1 MRLEDYRGDS
11 MEKAKFM
18 RLKKML
24 TQIAPGNVLE
34 ALPRPGTEAIER
46 GGFESLGPGN
56 AAAVESGL
64 QKLAEDR
71 FQEIMPSEMFGLEAI
86 VLPRNRPVAFVRGES
101 YDDLEQPWLNLNDD
115 VIKRRI
121 SSLLPLIGRVEVP
134 SSPILPYAGTGFVV
148 GKGLIATNRH
158 VAQLFSQGLGLT
170 IRYRAGDAA
179 IDFKRQIDA
188 PDDDGAAYLSVRA
201 VEMIHPY
208 WDVALLRVDNLPTD
222 RMLRLSVK
230 SPEELLSHNVVVIGY
245 PARDDRSDFALQD
258 RVFSRTYNVKR
269 LQPGIIRA
277 RAEIQSFENNVNAM
291 THDASTLG
299 GNSGS
304 AVVDIDSGDVVAL
317 HFAGEY
323 LKANYAVPMYELA
336 RDSRV
341 APLLNFEGTLPPTND
356 WAPAWRSVEGT
367 ESSPSAAAPPQLS
380 PPTRVIQLPPSS
392 TDVSAWTIPLR
403 VSVAIGRPSTAQPA
417 GTTADQILD
426 WENGGAEE
434 AIAIDPDYSNR
445 RGFNPS
451 FLETIEVPLPRVSK
465 AMEQDTARVR
475 SDAQKNDDPFELAYY
490 HYSVYMN
497 KRRRTAWFS
506 AANVDGDHRPNI
518 GKRRGDRWY
527 IDPRILRSEQI
538 GQEAFEP
545 GIDRGHLTR
554 REDAA
559 WGNDVASATLAN
571 NDTFHF
577 TNCSLQAS
585 PFNQGKDRWQ
595 GLEQFVLEQH
605 AKKER
610 RRLVVITGP
619 LFAGNDPVYKND
631 RMNYSVR
638 CPLQFWKIC
647 VLIRRDGTPSAT
659 AFVLGQE
666 DIQNLP
672 GFEEAFDVAA
682 TQIRLA
688 DLEERTGL
696 DFGDIKKFDHFAAGG
711 VPGTLELPGGVEG
724 VARRA
729 KIVRNGS
736 DIVV

>member
-1 MRLEDYRGDS
+1 
-11 MEKAKFM
+11 MEKAEKFV
-18 RLKKML
+18 RLKRLL
-24 TQIAPGNVLE
+24 TQIAPGNSIE
-34 ALPRPGTEAIER
+34 AVSRPDADAIDRE
-46 GGFESLGPGN
+46 GFESLGPGN
-56 AAAVESGL
+56 VAAAEAGL

-71 FQEIMPSEMFGLEAI
+71 VQEITPSEMLGLEAI
-86 VLPRNRPVAFVRGES
+86 VLPRNRPVALVRGDS
-101 YDDLEQPWLNLNDD
+101 YDDLDGPWVSLNDD
-115 VIKRRI
+115 VIKKRI
-121 SSLLPLIGRVEVP
+121 ASLLPLIGRVEVP

-148 GKGLIATNRH
+148 GQGLIATNRH
-158 VAQLFSQGLGLT
+158 VAQLFSQGRGLT

-188 PDDDGAAYLSVRA
+188 PDDDRTAYLSVRA

-208 WDVALLRVDNLPTD
+208 WDMALLRVDDLPTD

-230 SPEELLSHNVVVIGY
+230 SPEELADHNVVVIGY
-245 PARDDRSDFALQD
+245 PARDERNDVALQD
-258 RVFSRTYNVKR
+258 RIFNRTYNVKR
-269 LQPGIIRA
+269 LQPGVIRA
-277 RAEIQSFENNVNAM
+277 RAKIQSFENTVNAL

-304 AVVDIDSGDVVAL
+304 AVIEVESGEVVAL

-323 LKANYAVPMYELA
+323 LKANYAVPMHELA

-341 APLLNFEGTLPPTND
+341 ASRLNFEGTLPPTND

-367 ESSPSAAAPPQLS
+367 DDSASVAAPPQ
-380 PPTRVIQLPPSS
+380 
-392 TDVSAWTIPLR
+392 
-403 VSVAIGRPSTAQPA
+403 
-417 GTTADQILD
+417 
-426 WENGGAEE
+426 AEE
-434 AIAIDPDYSNR
+434 AIVVDPDYSNR
-445 RGFNPS
+445 PGYDPS
-451 FLETIEVPLPRVSK
+451 FLETIDVALPRVSK

-475 SDAQKNDDPFELAYY
+475 SDAQKNGDPFELAYY

-506 AANVDGDHRPNI
+506 AANIDGDHRPDI

-527 IDPRILRSEQI
+527 ADPRILRSEQI

-554 REDAA
+554 RQDTA
-559 WGNDVASATLAN
+559 WGSDVASATLAN

-595 GLEQFVLEQH
+595 GLEQFLLEQH

-619 LFAGNDPVYKND
+619 LFAANDPVYKND

-659 AFVLGQE
+659 GFVLGQE

-682 TQIRLA
+682 TQIRVA

-696 DFGDIKKFDHFAAGG
+696 DFGDLKKFDHFAAGG
-711 VPGTLELPGGVEG
+711 VPGTLELPGVEG
-724 VARRA
+724 RFRQALVARQEQPKGA
-729 KIVRNGS
+729 S
-736 DIVV
+736 

>member
-1 MRLEDYRGDS
+1 
-11 MEKAKFM
+11 MEKGKLV
-18 RLKKML
+18 RLKTML

-34 ALPRPGTEAIER
+34 ALPRPGAEAVER

-56 AAAVESGL
+56 TAAIESGL

-71 FQEIMPSEMFGLEAI
+71 SQEITQSEMFGLEAI

-101 YDDLEQPWLNLNDD
+101 YDDLEEPWLNLNDD

-121 SSLLPLIGRVEVP
+121 ASLLPLIGRVEVP
-134 SSPILPYAGTGFVV
+134 NSPLLPYAGTGFVV

-188 PDDDGAAYLSVRA
+188 PDDDRAAYLSVRA

-208 WDVALLRVDNLPTD
+208 WDMALLRVDNLPTD

-230 SPEELLSHNVVVIGY
+230 SAEELLDHNVVVIGY
-245 PARDDRSDFALQD
+245 PARDDRSDLALQD

-269 LQPGIIRA
+269 LQPGFIRA
-277 RAEIQSFENNVNAM
+277 RAEIQSFENNVNAL

-323 LKANYAVPMYELA
+323 LKANYAVPMHELA
-336 RDSRV
+336 RDRRV
-341 APLLNFEGTLPPTND
+341 APLLNFEGTLPPTDD

-367 ESSPSAAAPPQLS
+367 EGSPSAATPPQPS
-380 PPTRVIQLPPSS
+380 PATRVIQLPSSS

-417 GTTADQILD
+417 GTAADQILD
-426 WENGGAEE
+426 WDNGSAEE

-445 RGFNPS
+445 PGFDPR
-451 FLETIEVPLPRVSK
+451 FLETIDVPLPRVSK

-538 GQEAFEP
+538 GQEAFER

-554 REDAA
+554 REDTA

-595 GLEQFVLEQH
+595 GLEQFLLEQH

-619 LFAGNDPVYKND
+619 LFAANDPVYKND

-647 VLIRRDGTPSAT
+647 VLMRRDDTPSAT

-672 GFEEAFDVAA
+672 GFEEAFDVTA

-711 VPGTLELPGGVEG
+711 TPGTLELPGGVEG
-724 VARRA
+724 VTRRA
-729 KIVRNGS
+729 KIVRSGG

>member
-1 MRLEDYRGDS
+1 
-11 MEKAKFM
+11 MEKAEKFV
-18 RLKKML
+18 RLKRLL
-24 TQIAPGNVLE
+24 TQIAPGNSIE
-34 ALPRPGTEAIER
+34 AVSRPDADAIDRE
-46 GGFESLGPGN
+46 GFESLGPGN
-56 AAAVESGL
+56 VAAAEAGL

-71 FQEIMPSEMFGLEAI
+71 VQEITPSEMLGLEAI
-86 VLPRNRPVAFVRGES
+86 VLPRNRPVAFVRGDS
-101 YDDLEQPWLNLNDD
+101 YDDLDGPWVSLNDD
-115 VIKRRI
+115 LIKKRI
-121 SSLLPLIGRVEVP
+121 ASLLPLIGRVEVP

-148 GKGLIATNRH
+148 GQGLIATNRH

-188 PDDDGAAYLSVRA
+188 PDDDRTAYLSVRA

-208 WDVALLRVDNLPTD
+208 WDMALLRVDDLPTD

-230 SPEELLSHNVVVIGY
+230 SPEELVDHNVVVIGY
-245 PARDDRSDFALQD
+245 PARDERNDVALQD
-258 RVFSRTYNVKR
+258 RIFNRTYNVKL
-269 LQPGIIRA
+269 LQQGEIRA
-277 RAEIQSFENNVNAM
+277 RAKIQSFENTVNAL

-304 AVVDIDSGDVVAL
+304 AVIEVESGEVVAL

-323 LKANYAVPMYELA
+323 LKANYAVPMHELA

-341 APLLNFEGTLPPTND
+341 ASRLNFEGTLPPTND
-356 WAPAWRSVEGT
+356 WAPAWRSVEGADD
-367 ESSPSAAAPPQLS
+367 SASAAAPPQ
-380 PPTRVIQLPPSS
+380 
-392 TDVSAWTIPLR
+392 
-403 VSVAIGRPSTAQPA
+403 
-417 GTTADQILD
+417 
-426 WENGGAEE
+426 AEE
-434 AIAIDPDYSNR
+434 AIVVDPDYSNR
-445 RGFNPS
+445 PGYDPS
-451 FLETIEVPLPRVSK
+451 FLETIDVPLPRVSK
-465 AMEQDTARVR
+465 AMEQDTAQVR
-475 SDAQKNDDPFELAYY
+475 SDAQKNGDPFELAYY

-506 AANVDGDHRPNI
+506 AANIDGDHRPDI

-527 IDPRILRSEQI
+527 TDPRILRSEQI

-554 REDAA
+554 RQDTA
-559 WGNDVASATLAN
+559 WGSDVASATLAN

-595 GLEQFVLEQH
+595 GLEQFLLEHH

-619 LFAGNDPVYKND
+619 LFAANDPVYKND

-659 AFVLGQE
+659 GFVLGQE

-682 TQIRLA
+682 TQIRVA

-696 DFGDIKKFDHFAAGG
+696 DFGDLKKFDHFAAGG
-711 VPGTLELPGGVEG
+711 VPGTLELPGVEG
-724 VARRA
+724 RRA

>member
-1 MRLEDYRGDS
+1 MFGSILVDLKRYHGDK
-11 MEKAKFM
+11 MEKTEKSA
-18 RLKKML
+18 RLKRLL
-24 TQIAPGNVLE
+24 TQIAPGNSIE
-34 ALPRPGTEAIER
+34 AVSRPDAKAIDR
-46 GGFESLGPGN
+46 DGFESLGPDHVG
-56 AAAVESGL
+56 AAESGL

-71 FQEIMPSEMFGLEAI
+71 VHDITPSEMFGLEAI
-86 VLPRNRPVAFVRGES
+86 VLPRNRPVAFVRGNS
-101 YDDLEQPWLNLNDD
+101 YDDLDGPWVSLNDD
-115 VIKRRI
+115 VVKRRI
-121 SSLLPLIGRVEVP
+121 ASLLPLIGRVEVP

-148 GKGLIATNRH
+148 GQGLIATNRH
-158 VAQLFSQGLGLT
+158 VAQIFAQGLGLT

-179 IDFKRQIDA
+179 IDFKRQVDA
-188 PDDDGAAYLSVRA
+188 ADDERTAYLSVRA

-208 WDVALLRVDNLPTD
+208 WDMALLRVDGLPTD

-230 SPEELLSHNVVVIGY
+230 SPEELLDRNVVVIGY
-245 PARDDRSDFALQD
+245 PARDERNDVALQD
-258 RVFSRTYNVKR
+258 RIFNRTYNVKR
-269 LQPGIIRA
+269 LQPGVIRT
-277 RAEIQSFENNVNAM
+277 RAKVQSFENTVNAV

-304 AVVDIDSGDVVAL
+304 AVIEVDTGEIVAL

-341 APLLNFEGTLPPTND
+341 ASRLNFAGTLSPTND
-356 WAPAWRSVEGT
+356 WAPAWRSVEET
-367 ESSPSAAAPPQLS
+367 DDSADAATLPQ
-380 PPTRVIQLPPSS
+380 V
-392 TDVSAWTIPLR
+392 
-403 VSVAIGRPSTAQPA
+403 
-417 GTTADQILD
+417 
-426 WENGGAEE
+426 EE
-434 AIAIDPDYSNR
+434 AVVVDPDYGNR
-445 RGFNPS
+445 QGYDPS
-451 FLETIEVPLPRVSK
+451 FLESIEVPLPRVSK
-465 AMEQDTARVR
+465 AMEQDTARVK
-475 SDAQKNDDPFELAYY
+475 SDAQKEDDPFELAYY

-518 GKRRGDRWY
+518 GKRKGDRWY
-527 IDPRILRSEQI
+527 TDPRILKSEQI
-538 GQEAFEP
+538 GQEAFER

-554 REDAA
+554 RQDTA
-559 WGNDVASATLAN
+559 WGDDVASATLAN

-595 GLEQFVLEQH
+595 GLEQFLLEQH

-610 RRLVVITGP
+610 RRLIVITGP
-619 LFAGNDPVYKND
+619 LFAANDPIYKND
-631 RMNYSVR
+631 KMNYSVR

-659 AFVLGQE
+659 GFVLGQE

-682 TQIRLA
+682 TQIRVA

-711 VPGTLELPGGVEG
+711 ASGTLELPSIEG
-724 VARRA
+724 IVQRA
-729 KIVRNGS
+729 KIVRNGN

>member
-1 MRLEDYRGDS
+1 
-11 MEKAKFM
+11 MEKAEKFV
-18 RLKKML
+18 RLKRLL
-24 TQIAPGNVLE
+24 TQIAPGNSIE
-34 ALPRPGTEAIER
+34 AVSRPDADAIDRE
-46 GGFESLGPGN
+46 GFESLGPGN
-56 AAAVESGL
+56 VAAAEAGL

-71 FQEIMPSEMFGLEAI
+71 VQEITPSEMLGLEAI
-86 VLPRNRPVAFVRGES
+86 VLPRNRPVAFVRGDS
-101 YDDLEQPWLNLNDD
+101 YDDLDGPWVSLNDD
-115 VIKRRI
+115 LIKKRI
-121 SSLLPLIGRVEVP
+121 ASLLPLIGRVEVP

-148 GKGLIATNRH
+148 GQGLIATNRH

-188 PDDDGAAYLSVRA
+188 PDDDRTAYLSVRA

-208 WDVALLRVDNLPTD
+208 WDLALLRVDDLPTD

-230 SPEELLSHNVVVIGY
+230 SPEELLDHNVVVIGY
-245 PARDDRSDFALQD
+245 PARDERNDVALQD
-258 RVFSRTYNVKR
+258 RIFNRTYNVKR
-269 LQPGIIRA
+269 LQPGVIRA
-277 RAEIQSFENNVNAM
+277 RAKIKSFENTVNAL

-304 AVVDIDSGDVVAL
+304 AVIEVDTGEVVAL

-323 LKANYAVPMYELA
+323 LKANYAVPMHELA

-341 APLLNFEGTLPPTND
+341 ASRLNFEGTLPPTND

-367 ESSPSAAAPPQLS
+367 DDSASAAAPP
-380 PPTRVIQLPPSS
+380 R
-392 TDVSAWTIPLR
+392 
-403 VSVAIGRPSTAQPA
+403 
-417 GTTADQILD
+417 
-426 WENGGAEE
+426 AEE
-434 AIAIDPDYSNR
+434 AVVVDPNYSNR
-445 RGFNPS
+445 PGYDPS
-451 FLETIEVPLPRVSK
+451 FLETIDVPLPRVSK
-465 AMEQDTARVR
+465 AMEQDTAQVR
-475 SDAQKNDDPFELAYY
+475 SDAQKNGDPFELAYY

-506 AANVDGDHRPNI
+506 AANIDGDHRPDI

-527 IDPRILRSEQI
+527 TDPRILRSEQI

-554 REDAA
+554 RQDTA
-559 WGNDVASATLAN
+559 WGSDVASATLAN

-595 GLEQFVLEQH
+595 GLEQFLLEQH
-605 AKKER
+605 AKKDR

-619 LFAGNDPVYKND
+619 LFAANDPVYKND

-659 AFVLGQE
+659 GFVLGQE

-682 TQIRLA
+682 TQIRVA

-696 DFGDIKKFDHFAAGG
+696 DFGDLKKFDHFAAGG
-711 VPGTLELPGGVEG
+711 VPGTLELPGVEG
-724 VARRA
+724 MVRRA

>member
-1 MRLEDYRGDS
+1 
-11 MEKAKFM
+11 MEKAEKFV
-18 RLKKML
+18 RLKRLL
-24 TQIAPGNVLE
+24 TQIAPGNSIE
-34 ALPRPGTEAIER
+34 AVSRPDADAIDRE
-46 GGFESLGPGN
+46 GFESLGPGN
-56 AAAVESGL
+56 VAAAEAGL

-71 FQEIMPSEMFGLEAI
+71 VQEITPSEMLGLEAI
-86 VLPRNRPVAFVRGES
+86 VLPRNRPVAFVRGNS
-101 YDDLEQPWLNLNDD
+101 YDDLDGPWVSLNDD
-115 VIKRRI
+115 VIKKRI
-121 SSLLPLIGRVEVP
+121 ASLLPLIGRVEVP

-148 GKGLIATNRH
+148 GQGLIATNRH

-188 PDDDGAAYLSVRA
+188 PDDDRTAYLSVRA

-208 WDVALLRVDNLPTD
+208 WDMALLRVDDLPTD

-230 SPEELLSHNVVVIGY
+230 SPEELLDHNVVVIGY
-245 PARDDRSDFALQD
+245 PARDERNDVALQD
-258 RVFSRTYNVKR
+258 RIFNRTYNVKR
-269 LQPGIIRA
+269 LQPGVIRA
-277 RAEIQSFENNVNAM
+277 RAKIQSFENTVNAL

-304 AVVDIDSGDVVAL
+304 AVIEVDTGEVVAL

-323 LKANYAVPMYELA
+323 LKANYAVPMHELA

-341 APLLNFEGTLPPTND
+341 ASRLNFEGTLPPTND

-367 ESSPSAAAPPQLS
+367 DDSASAAAPPQ
-380 PPTRVIQLPPSS
+380 
-392 TDVSAWTIPLR
+392 
-403 VSVAIGRPSTAQPA
+403 
-417 GTTADQILD
+417 
-426 WENGGAEE
+426 AEE
-434 AIAIDPDYSNR
+434 AVVVDPDYSNR
-445 RGFNPS
+445 PGYDPS
-451 FLETIEVPLPRVSK
+451 FLETIDVPLPRVSK
-465 AMEQDTARVR
+465 AMEQDTAQVR
-475 SDAQKNDDPFELAYY
+475 SDAQKNGDPFELAYY

-506 AANVDGDHRPNI
+506 AANIDGDHRPDI

-527 IDPRILRSEQI
+527 TDPRILRSEQI

-554 REDAA
+554 RQDTA
-559 WGNDVASATLAN
+559 WGSDVASATLAN

-595 GLEQFVLEQH
+595 GLEQFLLEQH

-619 LFAGNDPVYKND
+619 LFAANDPVYKND

-659 AFVLGQE
+659 GFVLGQE

-682 TQIRLA
+682 TQIRVA

-696 DFGDIKKFDHFAAGG
+696 DFGDLKKFDHFAAGG
-711 VPGTLELPGGVEG
+711 VPGTLELPGVEG
-724 VARRA
+724 MVRRA

>member
-1 MRLEDYRGDS
+1 
-11 MEKAKFM
+11 MEKAEKFV
-18 RLKKML
+18 RLKRLL
-24 TQIAPGNVLE
+24 TQIAPGNSIE
-34 ALPRPGTEAIER
+34 AVSRPDADAIDRE
-46 GGFESLGPGN
+46 GFESLGPGN
-56 AAAVESGL
+56 VAAAEAGL

-71 FQEIMPSEMFGLEAI
+71 VQEITPSEMLGLEAI
-86 VLPRNRPVAFVRGES
+86 VLPRNRPVALVRGDS
-101 YDDLEQPWLNLNDD
+101 YDDLDGPWVSLNDD
-115 VIKRRI
+115 VIKKRI
-121 SSLLPLIGRVEVP
+121 ASLLPLIGRVEVP

-148 GKGLIATNRH
+148 GQGLIATNRH
-158 VAQLFSQGLGLT
+158 VAQLFSQGRGLT

-188 PDDDGAAYLSVRA
+188 PDDDRTAYLSVRA

-208 WDVALLRVDNLPTD
+208 WDMALLRVDDLPTD

-230 SPEELLSHNVVVIGY
+230 SPEELVDHNVVVIGY
-245 PARDDRSDFALQD
+245 PARDERNDVALQD
-258 RVFSRTYNVKR
+258 RIFNRTYNVKR
-269 LQPGIIRA
+269 LQPGVIRA
-277 RAEIQSFENNVNAM
+277 RAKIQSFENTVNAL

-304 AVVDIDSGDVVAL
+304 AVIEVETGEVVAL

-323 LKANYAVPMYELA
+323 LKANYAVPMHELA

-341 APLLNFEGTLPPTND
+341 ASRLNFEGTLPPTND
-356 WAPAWRSVEGT
+356 WAPAWRSVEGADD
-367 ESSPSAAAPPQLS
+367 SASAAAPPQ
-380 PPTRVIQLPPSS
+380 
-392 TDVSAWTIPLR
+392 
-403 VSVAIGRPSTAQPA
+403 
-417 GTTADQILD
+417 
-426 WENGGAEE
+426 AEE
-434 AIAIDPDYSNR
+434 AIVVDPDYSNR
-445 RGFNPS
+445 PGYDPS
-451 FLETIEVPLPRVSK
+451 FLETIDVALPRVSK
-465 AMEQDTARVR
+465 AMEQDTAQVR
-475 SDAQKNDDPFELAYY
+475 SDAQKNGDPFELAYY

-506 AANVDGDHRPNI
+506 AANIDGDHRPDI

-527 IDPRILRSEQI
+527 ADPRILRSEQI

-554 REDAA
+554 RQDTA
-559 WGNDVASATLAN
+559 WGSDVASATLAN

-595 GLEQFVLEQH
+595 GLEQFLLEQH

-619 LFAGNDPVYKND
+619 LFAANDPVYKND

-659 AFVLGQE
+659 GFVLGQE

-682 TQIRLA
+682 TQIRVA

-696 DFGDIKKFDHFAAGG
+696 DFGDLKKFDHFAAGG
-711 VPGTLELPGGVEG
+711 VPGTLELPGVEG
-724 VARRA
+724 MVRRA

>member
-1 MRLEDYRGDS
+1 
-11 MEKAKFM
+11 MEKAEKFV
-18 RLKKML
+18 RLKRLL
-24 TQIAPGNVLE
+24 TQIAPGNSIE
-34 ALPRPGTEAIER
+34 AVSRPDADAIDRE
-46 GGFESLGPGN
+46 GFESLGPGN
-56 AAAVESGL
+56 VAAAEAGL

-71 FQEIMPSEMFGLEAI
+71 VQEITPSEMLGLEAI
-86 VLPRNRPVAFVRGES
+86 VLPRNRPVALVRGDS
-101 YDDLEQPWLNLNDD
+101 YDDLDGPWVSLNGD
-115 VIKRRI
+115 VIKKRI
-121 SSLLPLIGRVEVP
+121 ASLLPLIGRVEVP

-148 GKGLIATNRH
+148 GQGLIATNRH
-158 VAQLFSQGLGLT
+158 VAQLFSQGRGLT

-188 PDDDGAAYLSVRA
+188 PDDDRTAYLSVRA

-208 WDVALLRVDNLPTD
+208 WDMALLRVDDLPTD

-230 SPEELLSHNVVVIGY
+230 SPEELLDHNVVVIGY
-245 PARDDRSDFALQD
+245 PARDERNDVALQD
-258 RVFSRTYNVKR
+258 RIFNRTYNVKR
-269 LQPGIIRA
+269 LQPGVIRA
-277 RAEIQSFENNVNAM
+277 RAKIQSFENTVNAL

-304 AVVDIDSGDVVAL
+304 AVIEVESGEVVAL

-323 LKANYAVPMYELA
+323 LKANYAVPMHELA

-341 APLLNFEGTLPPTND
+341 ASRLNFEGTLPSTND
-356 WAPAWRSVEGT
+356 WAPAWRSVEGADD
-367 ESSPSAAAPPQLS
+367 SASAAAPPQ
-380 PPTRVIQLPPSS
+380 
-392 TDVSAWTIPLR
+392 
-403 VSVAIGRPSTAQPA
+403 
-417 GTTADQILD
+417 
-426 WENGGAEE
+426 AEE
-434 AIAIDPDYSNR
+434 AIVVDPDYSNR
-445 RGFNPS
+445 PGYDPS
-451 FLETIEVPLPRVSK
+451 FLETIDVALPRVSK

-475 SDAQKNDDPFELAYY
+475 SDAQKNGDPFELAYY

-506 AANVDGDHRPNI
+506 AANIDGDHRPDI

-527 IDPRILRSEQI
+527 ADPRILRSEQI

-554 REDAA
+554 RQDTA
-559 WGNDVASATLAN
+559 WGSDVASATLAN

-595 GLEQFVLEQH
+595 GLEQFLLEHH

-619 LFAGNDPVYKND
+619 LFAANDPVYKND

-659 AFVLGQE
+659 GFVLGQE

-682 TQIRLA
+682 TQIRVA

-696 DFGDIKKFDHFAAGG
+696 DFGDLKKFDHFAAGG
-711 VPGTLELPGGVEG
+711 VPGTLELPGVEG
-724 VARRA
+724 RRA

>member
-1 MRLEDYRGDS
+1 
-11 MEKAKFM
+11 MEKAEKFV
-18 RLKKML
+18 RLKRLL
-24 TQIAPGNVLE
+24 TQIAPGNSIE
-34 ALPRPGTEAIER
+34 AVSRPDADAIDRE
-46 GGFESLGPGN
+46 GFESLGPGN
-56 AAAVESGL
+56 VAAAEAGL

-71 FQEIMPSEMFGLEAI
+71 VQEITPSEMLGLEAI
-86 VLPRNRPVAFVRGES
+86 VLPRNRPVALVRGDS
-101 YDDLEQPWLNLNDD
+101 YDDLDGPWVSLNDD
-115 VIKRRI
+115 VIKKRI
-121 SSLLPLIGRVEVP
+121 ASLLPLIGRVEVP

-148 GKGLIATNRH
+148 GQGLIATNRH
-158 VAQLFSQGLGLT
+158 VAQLFSQGRGLT

-188 PDDDGAAYLSVRA
+188 PDDDRTAYLSVRA

-208 WDVALLRVDNLPTD
+208 WDMALLRVDDLPTD

-230 SPEELLSHNVVVIGY
+230 SPEELVDHNVVVIGY
-245 PARDDRSDFALQD
+245 PARDERNDVALQD
-258 RVFSRTYNVKR
+258 RIFNRTYNVKR
-269 LQPGIIRA
+269 LQPGVIRA
-277 RAEIQSFENNVNAM
+277 RAKIQSFENTVNAL

-304 AVVDIDSGDVVAL
+304 AVIEVESGEVVAL

-323 LKANYAVPMYELA
+323 LKANYAVPMHELA

-341 APLLNFEGTLPPTND
+341 ASRLNFEGTLPPTND
-356 WAPAWRSVEGT
+356 WAPAWRSVEGADD
-367 ESSPSAAAPPQLS
+367 SASAAAPPQ
-380 PPTRVIQLPPSS
+380 
-392 TDVSAWTIPLR
+392 
-403 VSVAIGRPSTAQPA
+403 
-417 GTTADQILD
+417 
-426 WENGGAEE
+426 AEE
-434 AIAIDPDYSNR
+434 ALVVDPDYSNR
-445 RGFNPS
+445 PGYDPS
-451 FLETIEVPLPRVSK
+451 FLETIDVALPRVSK

-475 SDAQKNDDPFELAYY
+475 SDAQKNGDPFELAYY

-506 AANVDGDHRPNI
+506 AANIDGDHRPDI

-527 IDPRILRSEQI
+527 ADPRILRSEQI

-554 REDAA
+554 RQDTA
-559 WGNDVASATLAN
+559 WGSDVASATLAN

-595 GLEQFVLEQH
+595 GLEQFLLEHH

-619 LFAGNDPVYKND
+619 LFAANDPVYKND

-659 AFVLGQE
+659 GFVLGQE

-682 TQIRLA
+682 TQIRVA

-696 DFGDIKKFDHFAAGG
+696 DFGDLKKFDHFAAGG
-711 VPGTLELPGGVEG
+711 VPGTLELPGVEG
-724 VARRA
+724 MVRRA

>member
-1 MRLEDYRGDS
+1 
-11 MEKAKFM
+11 MEKAEKFV
-18 RLKKML
+18 RLKRLL
-24 TQIAPGNVLE
+24 TQIAPGNSIE
-34 ALPRPGTEAIER
+34 AVSRPDADAIDRE
-46 GGFESLGPGN
+46 GFESLGPGN
-56 AAAVESGL
+56 VAAAEAGL

-71 FQEIMPSEMFGLEAI
+71 VQEITPSEMLGLEAI
-86 VLPRNRPVAFVRGES
+86 VLPRNRPVAFVRGDS
-101 YDDLEQPWLNLNDD
+101 YDDLDGPWVSLNDD
-115 VIKRRI
+115 VIKKRI
-121 SSLLPLIGRVEVP
+121 ASLLPLIGRVEVP

-148 GKGLIATNRH
+148 GQGLIATNRH

-188 PDDDGAAYLSVRA
+188 PDDDRTAYLSVRA

-208 WDVALLRVDNLPTD
+208 WDMALLRVDDLPTD

-230 SPEELLSHNVVVIGY
+230 SPEELLDHNVVVIGY
-245 PARDDRSDFALQD
+245 PARDERNDVALQD
-258 RVFSRTYNVKR
+258 RIFNRTYNVKR
-269 LQPGIIRA
+269 LQPGVIRA
-277 RAEIQSFENNVNAM
+277 RAKIQSFENTVNAL

-304 AVVDIDSGDVVAL
+304 AVIEVDTGEVVAL

-323 LKANYAVPMYELA
+323 LKANYAVPMHELA

-341 APLLNFEGTLPPTND
+341 ASRLNFEGTLPPTND
-356 WAPAWRSVEGT
+356 WAPAWRSVEGADD
-367 ESSPSAAAPPQLS
+367 SASAAAPPQ
-380 PPTRVIQLPPSS
+380 
-392 TDVSAWTIPLR
+392 
-403 VSVAIGRPSTAQPA
+403 
-417 GTTADQILD
+417 
-426 WENGGAEE
+426 AEE
-434 AIAIDPDYSNR
+434 AIVVDPDYSNR
-445 RGFNPS
+445 PGYDPS
-451 FLETIEVPLPRVSK
+451 FLETIDVPLPRVSK

-475 SDAQKNDDPFELAYY
+475 SDAQKNGDPFELAYY

-506 AANVDGDHRPNI
+506 AANIDGDHRPDI

-527 IDPRILRSEQI
+527 ADPRILRSEQI

-554 REDAA
+554 RQDTA
-559 WGNDVASATLAN
+559 WGSDVASATLAN

-595 GLEQFVLEQH
+595 GLEQFLLEHH

-619 LFAGNDPVYKND
+619 LFAANDPVYKND

-659 AFVLGQE
+659 GFVLGQE

-682 TQIRLA
+682 TQIRVA

-696 DFGDIKKFDHFAAGG
+696 DFGDLKKFDHFAAGG
-711 VPGTLELPGGVEG
+711 VPGTLELPGVEG
-724 VARRA
+724 MLGARKLLGMA
-729 KIVRNGS
+729 AISSCDDFVRRSSPGQEQPKGAS
-736 DIVV
+736 

>member
-1 MRLEDYRGDS
+1 M
-11 MEKAKFM
+11 
-18 RLKKML
+18 
-24 TQIAPGNVLE
+24 
-34 ALPRPGTEAIER
+34 
-46 GGFESLGPGN
+46 
-56 AAAVESGL
+56 
-64 QKLAEDR
+64 
-71 FQEIMPSEMFGLEAI
+71 
-86 VLPRNRPVAFVRGES
+86 
-101 YDDLEQPWLNLNDD
+101 
-115 VIKRRI
+115 
-121 SSLLPLIGRVEVP
+121 
-134 SSPILPYAGTGFVV
+134 V
-148 GKGLIATNRH
+148 GQGLIATNRH

-188 PDDDGAAYLSVRA
+188 PDDDRTAYLSVRA

-208 WDVALLRVDNLPTD
+208 WDMALLRVDDLPTD

-230 SPEELLSHNVVVIGY
+230 SPEELLDHNVVVIGY
-245 PARDDRSDFALQD
+245 PARDERNDVALQD
-258 RVFSRTYNVKR
+258 RIFNRTYNVKR
-269 LQPGIIRA
+269 LQPGVIRA
-277 RAEIQSFENNVNAM
+277 RAKIQSFENTVNAL

-304 AVVDIDSGDVVAL
+304 AVIEVDTGEVVAL

-323 LKANYAVPMYELA
+323 LKANYAVPMHELA

-341 APLLNFEGTLPPTND
+341 ASRLNFEGTLPPTND

-367 ESSPSAAAPPQLS
+367 DDLASAAAPPQ
-380 PPTRVIQLPPSS
+380 
-392 TDVSAWTIPLR
+392 
-403 VSVAIGRPSTAQPA
+403 
-417 GTTADQILD
+417 
-426 WENGGAEE
+426 AEE
-434 AIAIDPDYSNR
+434 AVVVDPDYSNR
-445 RGFNPS
+445 PGYDPS
-451 FLETIEVPLPRVSK
+451 FLETIDVPLPRVSK

-475 SDAQKNDDPFELAYY
+475 SDAQKNGDPFELAYY

-506 AANVDGDHRPNI
+506 AANIDGDHRPDI

-527 IDPRILRSEQI
+527 TDPRILRSEQI

-554 REDAA
+554 RQDTA
-559 WGNDVASATLAN
+559 WGSDVASATLAN

-595 GLEQFVLEQH
+595 GLEQFLLEQH

-619 LFAGNDPVYKND
+619 LFAANDPVYKND

-659 AFVLGQE
+659 GFVLGQE

-682 TQIRLA
+682 TQIRVA

-696 DFGDIKKFDHFAAGG
+696 DFGDLKKFDHFAAGG
-711 VPGTLELPGGVEG
+711 VPGTLELPGVEG
-724 VARRA
+724 MVRRA

>member
-1 MRLEDYRGDS
+1 
-11 MEKAKFM
+11 MEKAEKFV
-18 RLKKML
+18 RLKKLL
-24 TQIAPGNVLE
+24 TQIAPGNSIE
-34 ALPRPGTEAIER
+34 AVSQPDTEAIDRE
-46 GGFESLGPGN
+46 GFESLGPGN
-56 AAAVESGL
+56 VAAAESGL

-71 FQEIMPSEMFGLEAI
+71 IEEITPSEMLGLEAI

-101 YDDLEQPWLNLNDD
+101 YDDLDGPWASLNDE
-115 VIKRRI
+115 VVKRRI
-121 SSLLPLIGRVEVP
+121 TSLLPLIGRVEAP

-148 GKGLIATNRH
+148 GQGLIATNRH

-188 PDDDGAAYLSVRA
+188 PDDDRTAYLSVRA

-208 WDVALLRVDNLPTD
+208 WDMALLRVDDLPTNS
-222 RMLRLSVK
+222 MLRLSVK
-230 SPEELLSHNVVVIGY
+230 SPEELLDHNIVVIGY
-245 PARDDRSDFALQD
+245 PARDERNDVALQD
-258 RVFSRTYNVKR
+258 RIFNRIYNVKR
-269 LQPGIIRA
+269 LQPGVIRA
-277 RAEIQSFENNVNAM
+277 RARIQSFENTVNAL

-304 AVVDIDSGDVVAL
+304 AVIEIDTGEVVAL

-323 LKANYAVPMYELA
+323 LKANYAVPMHELA

-341 APLLNFEGTLPPTND
+341 ASRLNFEGTLPPTND
-356 WAPAWRSVEGT
+356 WAPAWRSVEGADDST
-367 ESSPSAAAPPQLS
+367 SGATPPQ
-380 PPTRVIQLPPSS
+380 
-392 TDVSAWTIPLR
+392 
-403 VSVAIGRPSTAQPA
+403 
-417 GTTADQILD
+417 
-426 WENGGAEE
+426 AEE
-434 AIAIDPDYSNR
+434 AIVVDPDYGNR
-445 RGFNPS
+445 PGYDPS
-451 FLETIEVPLPRVSK
+451 FLETIDVPLPRVSK

-475 SDAQKNDDPFELAYY
+475 SDAQKNGDPFELAYY

-506 AANVDGDHRPNI
+506 AANVDGDHRPDI

-527 IDPRILRSEQI
+527 TDPRILRSEQI

-554 REDAA
+554 RQDTA
-559 WGNDVASATLAN
+559 WGSDVASATLAN

-595 GLEQFVLEQH
+595 GLEQFLLEQH

-619 LFAGNDPVYKND
+619 LFAANDPIYKND

-659 AFVLGQE
+659 GFVLGQE
-666 DIQNLP
+666 DIQDLP

-682 TQIRLA
+682 TQIRVA

-711 VPGTLELPGGVEG
+711 VPGTLELPSVEG
-724 VARRA
+724 MVRRA

>member
-1 MRLEDYRGDS
+1 VTLIQPKCRIAASPLQRDAIGTKSEGVCTSGRILVDLERYQGDH
-11 MEKAKFM
+11 MEKAEKFV
-18 RLKKML
+18 RLKRLL
-24 TQIAPGNVLE
+24 TQIAPGNSIE
-34 ALPRPGTEAIER
+34 AVSRPDAEGTDRE
-46 GGFESLGPGN
+46 GFESLEAGN
-56 AAAVESGL
+56 VAAAESGL

-71 FQEIMPSEMFGLEAI
+71 VQEITPSEMFGLEAI
-86 VLPRNRPVAFVRGES
+86 VLPRNRPVAFVRGGS
-101 YDDLEQPWLNLNDD
+101 YDDLDGPWVSLNDD
-115 VIKRRI
+115 VIKKRI

-148 GKGLIATNRH
+148 GQGLIATNRH

-170 IRYRAGDAA
+170 IHYRAGDAA

-188 PDDDGAAYLSVRA
+188 PDDHHTAYLSVRA

-208 WDVALLRVDNLPTD
+208 WDMALLRVHDLPTD
-222 RMLRLSVK
+222 RMLRLSLK
-230 SPEELLSHNVVVIGY
+230 SPEELLDHNVVVIGY
-245 PARDDRSDFALQD
+245 PARDERNDVVLQD
-258 RVFSRTYNVKR
+258 RIFNRTYNVKR
-269 LQPGIIRA
+269 LQPGVIRA
-277 RAEIQSFENNVNAM
+277 RAKIQSFENTVNAL

-304 AVVDIDSGDVVAL
+304 AVIEVDTGEVVAL

-323 LKANYAVPMYELA
+323 LKANYAVPMHELA

-341 APLLNFEGTLPPTND
+341 ASRLNFEGTLPPTND

-367 ESSPSAAAPPQLS
+367 DDSASAAAPP
-380 PPTRVIQLPPSS
+380 P
-392 TDVSAWTIPLR
+392 
-403 VSVAIGRPSTAQPA
+403 
-417 GTTADQILD
+417 
-426 WENGGAEE
+426 AEE
-434 AIAIDPDYSNR
+434 AVVIDPDYSNR
-445 RGFNPS
+445 PGYVPS
-451 FLETIEVPLPRVSK
+451 FLETIDVPLPRVSK

-475 SDAQKNDDPFELAYY
+475 SDAQKNGDPFELAYY

-506 AANVDGDHRPNI
+506 AANVDGDHRPDI

-527 IDPRILRSEQI
+527 TDPRILRSEQI

-554 REDAA
+554 RQDTA
-559 WGNDVASATLAN
+559 WGSDVASATLAN

-595 GLEQFVLEQH
+595 GLEQFLLEQH

-619 LFAGNDPVYKND
+619 LFAANDPVYKND

-647 VLIRRDGTPSAT
+647 VLIRRDGTPAAT
-659 AFVLGQE
+659 GFVLGQE

-682 TQIRLA
+682 TQIRVA

-696 DFGDIKKFDHFAAGG
+696 DFGDIKKFDHFAASG
-711 VPGTLELPGGVEG
+711 VPGTLELPSIEG
-724 VARRA
+724 VVRRA
-729 KIVRNGS
+729 KIVRSGS

>member
-1 MRLEDYRGDS
+1 
-11 MEKAKFM
+11 MEKAEKFV
-18 RLKKML
+18 RLKRLL
-24 TQIAPGNVLE
+24 TQIAPGNSIE
-34 ALPRPGTEAIER
+34 AVSRPDADAIDRE
-46 GGFESLGPGN
+46 GFESLGPGN
-56 AAAVESGL
+56 VAAAEAGL

-71 FQEIMPSEMFGLEAI
+71 VQEITPSEMLGLEAI
-86 VLPRNRPVAFVRGES
+86 VLPRNRPVALVRGDS
-101 YDDLEQPWLNLNDD
+101 YDDLDGPWVSLNDD
-115 VIKRRI
+115 VIKKRI
-121 SSLLPLIGRVEVP
+121 ASLLPLIGRVEVP

-148 GKGLIATNRH
+148 GQGLIATNRH
-158 VAQLFSQGLGLT
+158 VAQLFSQGRGLT

-188 PDDDGAAYLSVRA
+188 PDDDRTAYLSVRA

-208 WDVALLRVDNLPTD
+208 WDMALLRVDDLPTD

-230 SPEELLSHNVVVIGY
+230 SPEELVDHNVVVIGY
-245 PARDDRSDFALQD
+245 PARDERNDVALQD
-258 RVFSRTYNVKR
+258 RIFNRTYNVKR
-269 LQPGIIRA
+269 LQPGVIRA
-277 RAEIQSFENNVNAM
+277 RAKIQSFENTVNAL

-304 AVVDIDSGDVVAL
+304 AVIEVESGEVVAL

-323 LKANYAVPMYELA
+323 LKANYAVPMHELA

-341 APLLNFEGTLPPTND
+341 ASRLNFEGTLPPTND
-356 WAPAWRSVEGT
+356 WAPAWRSVEGADD
-367 ESSPSAAAPPQLS
+367 SASAAAPPQ
-380 PPTRVIQLPPSS
+380 
-392 TDVSAWTIPLR
+392 
-403 VSVAIGRPSTAQPA
+403 
-417 GTTADQILD
+417 
-426 WENGGAEE
+426 AEE
-434 AIAIDPDYSNR
+434 AIVVDPDYSNR
-445 RGFNPS
+445 PGYDPS
-451 FLETIEVPLPRVSK
+451 FLETIDVALPRVSK

-475 SDAQKNDDPFELAYY
+475 SDAQKNGDPFELAYY

-506 AANVDGDHRPNI
+506 AANIDGDHRPDI

-527 IDPRILRSEQI
+527 ADPRILRSEQI

-554 REDAA
+554 RQDTA
-559 WGNDVASATLAN
+559 WGSDVASATLAN

-595 GLEQFVLEQH
+595 GLEQFLLEQH

-619 LFAGNDPVYKND
+619 LFAANDPVYKND

-659 AFVLGQE
+659 GFVLGQE

-682 TQIRLA
+682 TQIRVA

-696 DFGDIKKFDHFAAGG
+696 DFGDLKKFDHFAAGG
-711 VPGTLELPGGVEG
+711 VPGTLELPGVEG
-724 VARRA
+724 MVRRA

>member
-1 MRLEDYRGDS
+1 
-11 MEKAKFM
+11 MEKAEKFV
-18 RLKKML
+18 RLKRLL
-24 TQIAPGNVLE
+24 TQIAPGNSIE
-34 ALPRPGTEAIER
+34 AVSRPDADAIDR

-56 AAAVESGL
+56 VAAAEAGL

-71 FQEIMPSEMFGLEAI
+71 VQEITPSEMLGLEAI

-101 YDDLEQPWLNLNDD
+101 YDDLDGPWVSLNDD

-121 SSLLPLIGRVEVP
+121 ASLLPLIGRVEVP

-148 GKGLIATNRH
+148 GQGLIATNRH

-188 PDDDGAAYLSVRA
+188 PDDDRTAYLSVRA

-208 WDVALLRVDNLPTD
+208 WDMALLRVDDLPTD

-230 SPEELLSHNVVVIGY
+230 SPEELLDHNVVVIGY
-245 PARDDRSDFALQD
+245 PARDERNDVALQD
-258 RVFSRTYNVKR
+258 RIFNRTYNVKR
-269 LQPGIIRA
+269 LQPGVIRA
-277 RAEIQSFENNVNAM
+277 RAKIQSFENTVNAL

-304 AVVDIDSGDVVAL
+304 AVIEVDTGEVVAL

-323 LKANYAVPMYELA
+323 LKANYAVPMHELA

-341 APLLNFEGTLPPTND
+341 ASRLNFEGTLPPTND

-367 ESSPSAAAPPQLS
+367 DDSASAAAPPQ
-380 PPTRVIQLPPSS
+380 
-392 TDVSAWTIPLR
+392 
-403 VSVAIGRPSTAQPA
+403 
-417 GTTADQILD
+417 
-426 WENGGAEE
+426 AEE
-434 AIAIDPDYSNR
+434 AIVVDPDYSNR
-445 RGFNPS
+445 PGYDPS
-451 FLETIEVPLPRVSK
+451 FLETIDVPLPRVSK

-475 SDAQKNDDPFELAYY
+475 SDAQKNGDPFELAYY

-506 AANVDGDHRPNI
+506 AANIDGDHRPDI

-527 IDPRILRSEQI
+527 TDPRILRSEQI

-554 REDAA
+554 RQDTA
-559 WGNDVASATLAN
+559 WGSDVASATLAN

-595 GLEQFVLEQH
+595 GLEQFLLEQH

-619 LFAGNDPVYKND
+619 LFAANDPVYKND

-659 AFVLGQE
+659 GFVLGQE

-682 TQIRLA
+682 TQIRVA

-696 DFGDIKKFDHFAAGG
+696 DFGDLKKFDHFAAGG
-711 VPGTLELPGGVEG
+711 VPGTLELPGVEG
-724 VARRA
+724 MVRRA

>member
-1 MRLEDYRGDS
+1 
-11 MEKAKFM
+11 METAEKFV
-18 RLKKML
+18 RLKKLL
-24 TQIAPGNVLE
+24 TQIAPGNSLE
-34 ALPRPGTEAIER
+34 AVSRPDTEAIDR
-46 GGFESLGPGN
+46 DGFESFGPGN
-56 AAAVESGL
+56 VAAAESGL

-71 FQEIMPSEMFGLEAI
+71 VQEITPSEMLGLEAI

-101 YDDLEQPWLNLNDD
+101 YDDLDGPWASLNDA
-115 VIKRRI
+115 VVKRRI
-121 SSLLPLIGRVEVP
+121 ASLLPLIGRVEVP

-148 GKGLIATNRH
+148 GQGLIATNRH

-188 PDDDGAAYLSVRA
+188 PDDDSTACLSVRA

-208 WDVALLRVDNLPTD
+208 WDMALLRVDDLPTNS
-222 RMLRLSVK
+222 MLRLSVK
-230 SPEELLSHNVVVIGY
+230 SPEELLDHNIVVIGY
-245 PARDDRSDFALQD
+245 PARDERNDVALQD
-258 RVFSRTYNVKR
+258 RIFNRIYNVKR
-269 LQPGIIRA
+269 LQPGVIRA
-277 RAEIQSFENNVNAM
+277 RARIQSFENTVNAL

-304 AVVDIDSGDVVAL
+304 AVIEIDTGEVVAL

-323 LKANYAVPMYELA
+323 LKANYAVPMHELA
-336 RDSRV
+336 RDGRV
-341 APLLNFEGTLPPTND
+341 ASRLNFEGTLPPTND
-356 WAPAWRSVEGT
+356 WAPAWRSVEGADDST
-367 ESSPSAAAPPQLS
+367 SAA
-380 PPTRVIQLPPSS
+380 TPSQ
-392 TDVSAWTIPLR
+392 T
-403 VSVAIGRPSTAQPA
+403 
-417 GTTADQILD
+417 
-426 WENGGAEE
+426 EE
-434 AIAIDPDYSNR
+434 AIVVDPDYGNR
-445 RGFNPS
+445 PGYDPS
-451 FLETIEVPLPRVSK
+451 FLEVIDVPLPRVSK
-465 AMEQDTARVR
+465 AMELDTARVR
-475 SDAQKNDDPFELAYY
+475 SDAQKNGDPFELAYY

-506 AANVDGDHRPNI
+506 AANVDGDHRPDI

-527 IDPRILRSEQI
+527 TDPRILKSEQI

-554 REDAA
+554 RQDTA
-559 WGNDVASATLAN
+559 WGSDVASATLAN

-595 GLEQFVLEQH
+595 GLEQFLLEKH

-619 LFAGNDPVYKND
+619 LFATNDPIYKND

-659 AFVLGQE
+659 GFVLGQE
-666 DIQNLP
+666 DIQDLP

-682 TQIRLA
+682 TQIRVA

-711 VPGTLELPGGVEG
+711 VPGTLELPGVEG
-724 VARRA
+724 MVRRA
-729 KIVRNGS
+729 KIVRDGS